1 MLLNAEFSPAPM
13 SSFYKKL
20 STGFLSSCIILE
32 SHYQCENSAFP
43 TVLLT
48 ILPIFI
54 LKALVWINLH
64 FSTTNTGKHLKKID
78 YYIFSYM
85 FKSFGLLKTKLLV
98 VVVIVVVVARVLSKS
113 PQILP
118 PECWNYICV
127 LASPSIAVNKYP
139 NITEGGQGWNLETG
153 TAAEAV
159 EDHCLL
165 ACSSQLIQKLPSR
178 TQDHQPRGSTPPPQ

>member
-1 MLLNAEFSPAPM
+1 
-13 SSFYKKL
+13 
-20 STGFLSSCIILE
+20 
-32 SHYQCENSAFP
+32 
-43 TVLLT
+43 
-48 ILPIFI
+48 
-54 LKALVWINLH
+54 
-64 FSTTNTGKHLKKID
+64 
-78 YYIFSYM
+78 M

-113 PQILP
+113 PQMFWILSVDQADLELVSVLP

-127 LASPSIAVNKYP
+127 LARPSIAVNKDP

-178 TQDHQPRGSTPPPQ
+178 TQDHQPRGSTPPQ